1 MMPQWLL
8 NMLPQALIDSVPLWM
23 LDSVFIYGILLL
35 LMFIMYISSFIYL
48 FLFTSLRKDLF
59 K

>member
-1 MMPQWLL
+1 
-8 NMLPQALIDSVPLWM
+8 MLPQALIDSVPLWM
-23 LDSVFIYGILLL
+23 LDSVFIYAILLL